1 MSFSIDPKNGV
12 RIKTARKHA
21 MPIAAF
27 IIALEAVFSLF
38 LYISLAERVFVVEPA
53 SATQGVP
60 ELISYQ
66 GMLTDTSGN
75 PLGGSGAVYCFR
87 YSIWDAVSGGDQLWP
102 SGTPGNSTTTVIDGV
117 FSDELGRVDS
127 LSGLDFESTSTYYLQ
142 VQVST
147 SSLTCVSGLETLAPR
162 QQITSDAWSQT
173 AQSVFGSQLKAGGP
187 EGNIV
192 QIGTGL
198 GVSSSSV
205 TLLSL
210 DVDSHGDESI
220 GGSCSA
226 QGTLWYDFTLN
237 RALVCENSKILPIST
252 QLSFAGNGLSGT
264 STLINPTFVAGA
276 NVSFSTNGSTISVIG
291 AAGGAG
297 TLPTFLTYNNRQLGA
312 SLTVAAG
319 QNSVWVTPFR
329 VVGGNVSASTLLM
342 MEMFGSTLA
351 LTSTNTTT
359 WGQTLQWGMYTN
371 PTSNS
376 TEMDL
381 YTTGSIV
388 LNISHSS
395 NTSYIVNYNGAT
407 TGSANSGLITASV
420 TGTRMLTMPYGSSIT
435 PGLYAFGY
443 VISTNGSALMNSFN
457 PVFDNPLPAAVGYLP
472 AAIVSSAGYGDAG
485 TLTTSASM
493 PATFA
498 LTNVGQVSNRVPYIK
513 MGDL

>member
-147 SSLTCVSGLETLAPR
+147 SSLTCASGLETLAPR

-226 QGTLWYDFTLN
+226 NGTLWYDSTLS
-237 RALVCENSKILPIST
+237 RTLVCENSKILPIST

-276 NVSFSTNGSTISVIG
+276 NVSFSTNGSTVSIV
-291 AAGGAG
+291 GGAG
-297 TLPTFLTYNNRQLGA
+297 GGGGATLSQFDWPTAGSNTTIAMASNGAMTFVPFFANQGVSATKAYALISYSGATTSTASTASQTISIGIGLYTLGGGTSTGTLSTVSSGSSVYVITYSSNASSA
-312 SLTVAAG
+312 SLVGIRRISIPITINATPGDYWYGLWARTTTGNALSMSLSFMGAYPFATAYSGNFSSATATSQQYLAG
-319 QNSVWVTPFR
+319 LGIF
-329 VVGGNVSASTLLM
+329 SASTAALP
-342 MEMFGSTLA
+342 GSVA
-351 LTSTNTTT
+351 INAIQE
-359 WGQTLQWGMYTN
+359 GG
-371 PTSNS
+371 
-376 TEMDL
+376 
-381 YTTGSIV
+381 
-388 LNISHSS
+388 
-395 NTSYIVNYNGAT
+395 
-407 TGSANSGLITASV
+407 TAV
-420 TGTRMLTMPYGSSIT
+420 D
-435 PGLYAFGY
+435 
-443 VISTNGSALMNSFN
+443 VKE
-457 PVFDNPLPAAVGYLP
+457 
-472 AAIVSSAGYGDAG
+472 
-485 TLTTSASM
+485 
-493 PATFA
+493 
-498 LTNVGQVSNRVPYIK
+498 PYIIFSNY
-513 MGDL
+513 